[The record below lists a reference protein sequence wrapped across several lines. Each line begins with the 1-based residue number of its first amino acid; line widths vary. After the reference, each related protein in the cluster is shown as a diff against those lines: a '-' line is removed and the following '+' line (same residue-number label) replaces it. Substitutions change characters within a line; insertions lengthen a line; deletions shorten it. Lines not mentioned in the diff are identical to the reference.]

1 MEQRNTARVRFSA
14 SAELIRADIVES
26 TFVTEISLR
35 GCYVELATPLPRGT
49 LVTVRIFAGGEFFEA
64 IAMVLYSRATLGMG
78 LGFRE
83 VKPEFQIVL
92 RKWVRQAL
100 DASNAPP

>member
-1 MEQRNTARVRFSA
+1 M
-14 SAELIRADIVES
+14 
-26 TFVTEISLR
+26 
-35 GCYVELATPLPRGT
+35 AT
-49 LVTVRIFAGGEFFEA
+49 
-64 IAMVLYSRATLGMG
+64 VLYSRVTLGMG

-100 DASNAPP
+100 DKSYVPP